1 MTVEDAVLRGAAELV
16 SRIENL
22 SAEPSIEELVKAFD
36 FIEEVLN
43 SHVLVKIDSFRYGGK
58 VIIPEENKRQPTKGI
73 VVGISK
79 DLEETMNL
87 HIGDRILYSQF
98 AGYLLK
104 FDKTPIARCLG
115 GNEILMKLKK
125 DSPIITVEGS

>member
-43 SHVLVKIDSFRYGGK
+43 SHVLVKIDAFRYGGAI
-58 VIIPEENKRQPTKGI
+58 VIPDEHKRQPTKGI
-73 VVGISK
+73 IVAISK

-115 GNEILMKLKK
+115 GNEILMKLKR